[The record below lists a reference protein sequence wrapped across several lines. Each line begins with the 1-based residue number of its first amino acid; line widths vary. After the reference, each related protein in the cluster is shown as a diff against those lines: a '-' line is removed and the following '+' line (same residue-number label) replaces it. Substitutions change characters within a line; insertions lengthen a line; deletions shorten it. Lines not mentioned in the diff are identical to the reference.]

1 VSGTQRAAFLL
12 VLGLAVLMTACED
25 SAEPFVPPSF
35 DRADQVAFACL
46 DVVRGEGVPLGECEQ
61 ASADLHLLALV
72 TQSQRGELA
81 VVDLAAEAIIDV
93 NPQVPGFT
101 FHPVGELPTGVAV
114 APDGTRGYVA
124 CSGGRSLSV
133 FDIGTIARPEGR
145 LDPIDLGG
153 RAPFDVVASDD
164 RLFVTVPDEG
174 LLLAIDPESGDLTE
188 LPLAAEGSGGGG
200 DPDAGAGDA
209 GAEDAGAED
218 AGAEDAGASDAGTGE
233 GDGGPPDDEAASRPW
248 RMALDLEDRRLYV
261 ANAGR
266 SAISVVDV
274 DAVTE
279 LPGLATGASTTT
291 LAVSPRRAEGE
302 GDRWLY
308 AVERNGGGVRVLNLA
323 TGELVDANRGSYERD
338 GETIEYDDP
347 KNAGPSIR
355 VPGLARAVEFFSR
368 GSEGDP
374 APEVLDGLFAAILS
388 SDGLLYVVDVED
400 DDREAREADLDE
412 VGYVFVP
419 HHLRSLR
426 RLTAAGLPQLSGN
439 PTVEVSSTQV
449 ICGADYGFVGHFDG
463 PGAPSCDDAGAGVE
477 VQSDYPWQAI
487 DETWTVTYE
496 GTIPGTVRPRG
507 NLEGDREVLDRAAGF
522 CALGVQP
529 GDRFVL
535 VTPPAPADAD
545 ADCGD
550 DGDGELSWPIAEVFQ
565 DRLVLAEP
573 FGLDPAQ
580 CGLDAFVDYRV
591 RTNDAWTVVGTTSS
605 FLHPV
610 VVGEAGRCE
619 PDPDADERLVG
630 RARECDPDAAGE
642 CLYGNATLSFTM
654 VRGVGEDGQP
664 IGTEIDTA
672 WTFTTINALAP
683 LAISVGSLPSTVR
696 YLPLR
701 DSLVVID
708 PVEGG
713 LVEVSVSSLSRERSY
728 R

>member
-1 VSGTQRAAFLL
+1 MRRAALLL
-12 VLGLAVLMTACED
+12 VFAIALLTTGCED

-46 DVVRGEGVPLGECEQ
+46 DVVRQEGVPLAQCEALD
-61 ASADLHLLALV
+61 ASADLHLVALV

-81 VVDLAAEAIIDV
+81 VVDLADETLIDV
-93 NPQVPGFT
+93 DLQVPGFT

-114 APDGTRGYVA
+114 SPDGTRGYVA
-124 CSGGRSLSV
+124 CSGGRSISV

-153 RAPFDVVASDD
+153 RAPFDLVASDD

-174 LLLAIDPESGDLTE
+174 LLLAIDPESGQVDSE
-188 LPLAAEGSGGGG
+188 LPLAAEGEGGGG
-200 DPDAGAGDA
+200 PDGGAGDA
-209 GAEDAGAED
+209 GAGDG
-218 AGAEDAGASDAGTGE
+218 GAEDAGASDAGPGEDGGAPPDGE
-233 GDGGPPDDEAASRPW
+233 GASRPW
-248 RMALDLEDRRLYV
+248 RMALDLADRRLYV

-266 SAISVVDV
+266 SAISVVDI

-279 LPGLATGASTTT
+279 LPALVAGAPTTT
-291 LAVSPRRAEGE
+291 LAVSPLRSGDA

-308 AVERNGGGVRVLNLA
+308 AVERDGGGVRVLDLA
-323 TGELVDANRGSYERD
+323 TAELVDANRGSYERD

-347 KNAGPSIR
+347 KNPGPAIR

-368 GSEGDP
+368 GSDGDP

-388 SDGLLYVVDVED
+388 SDGLLYIVDVED
-400 DDREAREADLDE
+400 DDREGREADADE
-412 VGYVFVP
+412 VGYLFLP

-426 RLTAAGLPQLSGN
+426 RLTAAGLPQLSGS
-439 PTVEVSSTQV
+439 PSVEVSSTQV

-463 PGAPSCDDAGAGVE
+463 PGAPSCEDPGAGIE
-477 VQSDYPWQAI
+477 VQTDYPWQST
-487 DETWTVTYE
+487 DETWTVTFE

-507 NLEGDREVLDRAAGF
+507 NLEGDREVLDRVADF

-535 VTPPAPADAD
+535 ATPARPADAD
-545 ADCGD
+545 TECG
-550 DGDGELSWPIAEVFQ
+550 GPGELSWPIAEVFQ

-573 FGLDPAQ
+573 FGFDPAE
-580 CGLDAFVDYRV
+580 CGLDTFIDYRV
-591 RTNDAWTVVGTTSS
+591 RTSDAWTVVGTTSS
-605 FLHPV
+605 FLHSV
-610 VVGEAGRCE
+610 VVGEGGRCE
-619 PDPDADERLVG
+619 TSAGADERLAG
-630 RARECDPDAAGE
+630 RAPECDPDAASE
-642 CLYGNATLSFTM
+642 CLFENTTLSFTM
-654 VRGVGEDGQP
+654 VRGVGEDGRP
-664 IGTEIDTA
+664 LGTEVDTS

-683 LAISVGSLPSTVR
+683 LAISVGSLPSAVR
-696 YLPLR
+696 FLSAR
-701 DSLVVID
+701 DSLVVVD

-713 LVEVSVSSLSRERSY
+713 LVEVSISSLSRERSY